1 MADLNDE
8 GGDLNV
14 EKIDG
19 AKDDVATEQAAV
31 STPGLPLNRVLCSI
45 TGRFWYSNGPH
56 PLLEPI
62 ARIKST
68 YTAIWMSSVGTDNS
82 PSLPVSMPNKKV
94 RQ

>member
-31 STPGLPLNRVLCSI
+31 STPGLPTKVLGSI
-45 TGRFWYSNGPH
+45 T
-56 PLLEPI
+56 
-62 ARIKST
+62 
-68 YTAIWMSSVGTDNS
+68 
-82 PSLPVSMPNKKV
+82 
-94 RQ
+94 